1 MTRIK
6 KTSLAD
12 HLTVKAKIFKNL
24 LFYLNSISYMKNLVL
39 NSQGNDVKIFQE
51 PNLDIIQIQFI
62 NQVIHKI
69 KMWISLLI

>member
-12 HLTVKAKIFKNL
+12 HLTVKEKIFKHP
-24 LFYLNSISYMKNLVL
+24 LFHLNSTSYMKTLVL

>member
-6 KTSLAD
+6 KTSLTD
-12 HLTVKAKIFKNL
+12 HLTVKAKVFKNL
-24 LFYLNSISYMKNLVL
+24 LFHLNSISYMEHLVL